1 MNVLVVGG
9 GAREHALAW
18 KLAQSPR
25 VGRLYCAPGNAGTA
39 QIAENVP
46 IPATDVHALAAWAEE
61 RRIDIAVV
69 GPEDPLIAGVVDAF
83 QARGLVAFGPTA
95 SAARIEGSKSWAKE
109 LMARCGV
116 PTARSVPFDSPDAA
130 RAHILQQQPP
140 IVVKADGLAAGK
152 GVTIARTREEALD
165 AVADCM
171 ERGAFGAAGRRV
183 LIEECLTGTEVSIL
197 ALVDG
202 ERAVPLIP
210 ACDYKRVF
218 DGDLGPNTGG
228 MGSYAPPGFVS
239 PELRRRICTTIL
251 DPIVAG
257 LAADGIAYRGVLY
270 AGLMMTADG
279 PKVLEF
285 NCRFGDPETQV
296 VLPLLDGDLAELT
309 LAAAT
314 GRLAPEMVRF
324 RSGACCGVVL
334 ASGGYPGHYEV
345 GKEIFGLERLDP
357 DVPAFHAG
365 TRLVDGRVVTS
376 GGRVLTV
383 VAVGQTMAEAR
394 ERVYRNVE
402 RVSFAGMHYRRDI
415 ALREVG

>member
-130 RAHILQQQPP
+130 RAHVLQQQPP

-257 LAADGIAYRGVLY
+257 LAADGIPYRGVLY

>member
-25 VGRLYCAPGNAGTA
+25 VSRLYCAPGNAGTA

-46 IPATDVHALAAWAEE
+46 IPATDVHALAGWAEE
-61 RRIDIAVV
+61 HRIELTVV
-69 GPEDPLIAGVVDAF
+69 GPEDSLIAGIVDAF

-130 RAHILQQQPP
+130 RAYVLRQQPP
-140 IVVKADGLAAGK
+140 IVVKADGVAAGK

-171 ERGAFGAAGRRV
+171 ERRAFGAAGRRV
-183 LIEECLTGTEVSIL
+183 LIEECLTGTEVSVL

-218 DGDLGPNTGG
+218 DGDQGPNTGG

-239 PELRRRICTTIL
+239 PELYRRISATIL
-251 DPIVAG
+251 DPVVAG

-296 VLPLLDGDLAELT
+296 VLPLLDSDLAELA
-309 LAAAT
+309 LAAAAEC
-314 GRLAPEMVRF
+314 LAPEMVRF

-345 GKEIFGLERLDP
+345 GKEVSGLERLDP

-383 VAVGQTMAEAR
+383 AAVGQTMAEAR

-402 RVSFAGMHYRRDI
+402 RVSFAGVHYRRDI

>member
-61 RRIDIAVV
+61 RRIDLAVV

-130 RAHILQQQPP
+130 RAHVLQQQPP

-257 LAADGIAYRGVLY
+257 LAADGSKDRPEPCRSGSCSSASSPVTPGRAAPVAHSRLRR
-270 AGLMMTADG
+270 ACRFSTAD
-279 PKVLEF
+279 
-285 NCRFGDPETQV
+285 
-296 VLPLLDGDLAELT
+296 
-309 LAAAT
+309 
-314 GRLAPEMVRF
+314 
-324 RSGACCGVVL
+324 RSK
-334 ASGGYPGHYEV
+334 S
-345 GKEIFGLERLDP
+345 
-357 DVPAFHAG
+357 VPWRPT
-365 TRLVDGRVVTS
+365 TRLFTTVTS
-376 GGRVLTV
+376 FGTKGRAGVGLRARMPAPAQLTTVLWAIRLPS
-383 VAVGQTMAEAR
+383 VAT
-394 ERVYRNVE
+394 
-402 RVSFAGMHYRRDI
+402 
-415 ALREVG
+415 